1 MSQGRTGL
9 NRVQPDMPLCVEYQT
24 GSNCHVTLSFIISLV
39 RAELQDLYRLRANHK
54 ESKNV
59 VTFSSEAKKRI

>member
-39 RAELQDLYRLRANHK
+39 RAELQDL
-54 ESKNV
+54 
-59 VTFSSEAKKRI
+59 